1 MAIFDSVAELL
12 QTCEEKNMPLWQA
25 VMHYSAKETGISEE
39 LSWQKMTK
47 RLWAMQS
54 ADSHY
59 DPCMRSRS
67 GLVGGD
73 GQKVKEY
80 FESGK
85 AISNEFIG
93 EILAGAV
100 RMGECNACM
109 HRIVAAPTAG
119 SCGVMPAVLLPYAKK
134 YNIPDNELVKA
145 LYVTAGFGSVIANRA
160 SVSGAEAGCQ
170 AEIGSAAAMAAAAL
184 VYLHGGTNEQMA
196 HAVAIAIKNVLGL
209 VCDPVAGL
217 VEVPC
222 VKRNAIGAMNALT
235 SAELAL
241 AGVTSRIPTDEMID
255 AMQIVGESLPVALRE
270 TGKGGTAATPTA
282 RKFKKEF
289 FGE

>member
-12 QTCEEKNMPLWQA
+12 QTCKDRNMPMWQA
-25 VMHYSAKETGISEE
+25 VMHFSAKETGISEE
-39 LSWQKMTK
+39 LSWQKMSS
-47 RLWAMQS
+47 RLQAMQS
-54 ADSHY
+54 ADRSY
-59 DPCMRSRS
+59 KPCDRSRS

-73 GQKVKEY
+73 GQKIKEY
-80 FESGK
+80 FDSGK
-85 AISNEFIG
+85 SICGSFIG
-93 EILAGAV
+93 EVLAGAV

-119 SCGVMPAVLLPYAKK
+119 SCGVIPAVLLPYARR
-134 YNIPDNELVKA
+134 YDIPDEELIKA
-145 LYVTAGFGSVIANRA
+145 LYVTAGIGSVIANRA

-170 AEIGSAAAMAAAAL
+170 AEIGSASAMAAAAL
-184 VYLHGGTNEQMA
+184 VYLHGGNEEQMA
-196 HAVAIAIKNVLGL
+196 HAAAIAIKNLLGL

-222 VKRNAIGAMNALT
+222 VKRNAAGAMNALT
-235 SAELAL
+235 AAELAL
-241 AGVTSRIPTDEMID
+241 AGVTSRIPTDEVID

-270 TGKGGTAATPTA
+270 TGKGGVAATPTA
-282 RKFKKEF
+282 NRFKKEF

>member
-12 QTCEEKNMPLWQA
+12 QTCKDKEMPLWKA
-25 VMHYSAKETGISEE
+25 VMHYSAKETGITEE
-39 LSWQKMTK
+39 LSWEKMTK

-67 GLVGGD
+67 GLAGGD
-73 GQKVKEY
+73 GGKLKEY

-85 AISNEFIG
+85 SISGRFIG

-119 SCGVMPAVLLPYAKK
+119 SCGVIPAIILPYARHH
-134 YNIPDNELVKA
+134 NVPDEELIKA

-170 AEIGSAAAMAAAAL
+170 AEIGSASAMAAAAL
-184 VYLHGGTNEQMA
+184 VYLHGGTEEQMA
-196 HAVAIAIKNVLGL
+196 HAVAIAIKNLLGL

-222 VKRNAIGAMNALT
+222 VKRNAAGAMNALT
-235 SAELAL
+235 AAELAL
-241 AGVTSRIPTDEMID
+241 AGVESRIPTDEVID
-255 AMQIVGESLPVALRE
+255 AMQVVGESLPVALRE
-270 TGKGGTAATPTA
+270 TGKGGVAATPTA
-282 RKFKKEF
+282 IKFKKEF
-289 FGE
+289 FGD

>member
-1 MAIFDSVAELL
+1 MIFDSIEELL
-12 QTCEEKNMPLWQA
+12 QTCKDRNMPLWQA
-25 VMHYSAKETGISEE
+25 VMHFNAKETGISEE
-39 LSWQKMTK
+39 LSWQKMSS
-47 RLWAMQS
+47 RLHAMQA
-54 ADSHY
+54 ADRNY
-59 DPCMRSRS
+59 NPCDRSRS

-85 AISNEFIG
+85 SICGNFIG
-93 EILAGAV
+93 EVLAGAV

-119 SCGVMPAVLLPYAKK
+119 SCGVIPAVLLPYARAH
-134 YNIPDNELVKA
+134 NISDDELIKA
-145 LYVTAGFGSVIANRA
+145 LYVTAGIGAVIATRA

-170 AEIGSAAAMAAAAL
+170 AEIGSASAMAAAAL
-184 VYLHGGTNEQMA
+184 VYLHGGSEEQMA
-196 HAVAIAIKNVLGL
+196 DAVAIAIKNLLGL

-222 VKRNAIGAMNALT
+222 VKRNAAGAMNALT
-235 SAELAL
+235 AAELAL
-241 AGVTSRIPTDEMID
+241 AGVSSRIPTDEVID

-270 TGKGGTAATPTA
+270 TGKGGVAATPTA
-282 RKFKKEF
+282 KRFKKQF

>member
-12 QTCEEKNMPLWQA
+12 QTCKDKEMPLWKA
-25 VMHYSAKETGISEE
+25 VMHYSAKETGITEE

-67 GLVGGD
+67 GLAGGD
-73 GQKVKEY
+73 GGKLKEY
-80 FESGK
+80 FESGRS
-85 AISNEFIG
+85 ISGEFIG

-119 SCGVMPAVLLPYAKK
+119 SCGVIPAILLPYARQH
-134 YNIPDNELVKA
+134 NVPDEELIKA

-170 AEIGSAAAMAAAAL
+170 AEIGSASAMAAAAL
-184 VYLHGGTNEQMA
+184 VYLHGGNEEQMA
-196 HAVAIAIKNVLGL
+196 HAVAIAIKNLLGL

-222 VKRNAIGAMNALT
+222 VKRNAAGAMNALT
-235 SAELAL
+235 AAELAL
-241 AGVTSRIPTDEMID
+241 AGVESRIPTDEVID
-255 AMQIVGESLPVALRE
+255 AMQLVGESLPVALRE
-270 TGKGGTAATPTA
+270 TGKGGVAATPTA
-282 RKFKKEF
+282 IKFKKEF